1 VVLSST
7 RGLRVDLGIAGS
19 APAEPPR
26 AHAGDDAAPVDPDR
40 ELVVAAVAGER
51 AAFEALLRRHYD
63 RIHRVAWRL
72 TGSAT
77 DAEDVAQEVCCTL
90 VEKIGTFRN
99 QAKFTTWLV
108 GIVVNACN
116 DHHRRVAAFTR
127 LRRHLATLA
136 GLARVPDGRDLHR
149 RLWLAS
155 AIAGL
160 DRPLRETVVLVVGED
175 MSHAEAAAAL
185 GVAESTVSWRMH
197 QVRRRLAGR
206 TGDGR

>member
-1 VVLSST
+1 VALSSA
-7 RGLRVDLGIAGS
+7 RG
-19 APAEPPR
+19 PR
-26 AHAGDDAAPVDPDR
+26 LVPGAASPDRDAAPVADPDG
-40 ELVVAAVAGER
+40 ELVAAAVAGER

-63 RIHRVAWRL
+63 RIYRVAWRM

-108 GIVVNACN
+108 GIVVNACS
-116 DHHRRVAAFTR
+116 DHHRRVAALTR
-127 LRRHLATLA
+127 LRRHLATFA
-136 GLARVPDGRDLHR
+136 GLARAPDDRDLHG

-155 AIAGL
+155 AIARL

-197 QVRRRLAGR
+197 QVRRRLAGKID
-206 TGDGR
+206 DGR

>member
-1 VVLSST
+1 MALSSAQGP
-7 RGLRVDLGIAGS
+7 RIVSNAAG
-19 APAEPPR
+19 PARDPVP
-26 AHAGDDAAPVDPDR
+26 AADPDG
-40 ELVVAAVAGER
+40 ELVAAAAAGER

-63 RIHRVAWRL
+63 RIYRVAWRM

-108 GIVVNACN
+108 GIVVNACS
-116 DHHRRVAAFTR
+116 DHHRRVAALTR
-127 LRRHLATLA
+127 LRRHLATFA
-136 GLARVPDGRDLHR
+136 GLARAPDGRDLHG

-155 AIAGL
+155 AIARL

-197 QVRRRLAGR
+197 QVRRRLVGR
-206 TGDGR
+206 TGDGH